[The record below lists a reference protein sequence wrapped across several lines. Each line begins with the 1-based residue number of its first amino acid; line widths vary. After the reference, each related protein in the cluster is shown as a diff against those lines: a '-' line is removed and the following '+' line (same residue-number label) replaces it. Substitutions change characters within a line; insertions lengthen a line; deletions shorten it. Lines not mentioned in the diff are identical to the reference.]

1 MVIPVSRFWRLT
13 PLVIF
18 SLTSC
23 QSAQN
28 SAGLG
33 PPPPPPPPPPSAPV
47 ASLAITPQSASFAA
61 IDETLDFTAI
71 ARDSTQDIVT
81 GVSLT
86 WSSSDQAVITI
97 ASTGQARAVGD
108 GTATISVVSGGV
120 SASVPVTV
128 QQVAVSID
136 VSPTSVSVVVGATA
150 SLTAT
155 PRDANSH
162 PVGGLMVTWTSSNPG
177 AATVDGAG
185 LVRGVAQGTTTVTAA
200 SGSLNRTASVTVT
213 GGTGRTILFQEQ
225 FEDANFTAR
234 GWYDNG
240 GIQITGSEAHSGS
253 SAAEFHFT
261 PGANV
266 PIGVAMRHLFSDT
279 QSIYLSYWV
288 KYSTSWVGS
297 GDLFHP
303 HEFLF
308 LTNEDSAFEGPA
320 QTFLTVYVEH
330 NYQSG
335 GIPRL
340 AAQDAKNIDLAS
352 IGQDL
357 TSVTENRA
365 ANGCNGNT
373 DGYSTGCYPAGG
385 GYSNEKVWQAA
396 QPYFLPT
403 PGPGYKNDWHFVEA
417 FIQLNSIQGG
427 IGQTDGVVQYWFD
440 GQLVID
446 HQDVLLRTGAH
457 PTMAFNQLLVAPY
470 IGSGSPVDQTMWI
483 DELTVATG
491 K

>member
-1 MVIPVSRFWRLT
+1 M
-13 PLVIF
+13 
-18 SLTSC
+18 
-23 QSAQN
+23 
-28 SAGLG
+28 
-33 PPPPPPPPPPSAPV
+33 

-71 ARDSTQDIVT
+71 ALDSAQDILT
-81 GVSLT
+81 GVSLS

-97 ASTGQARAVGD
+97 ASTGRARAVGD

-120 SASVPVTV
+120 SSSTTATV
-128 QQVAVSID
+128 QQIATSID
-136 VSPTSVSVVVGATA
+136 VSPASVSVVVGATA
-150 SLTAT
+150 PFTAT
-155 PRDANSH
+155 PRDANGH
-162 PVGGLMVTWTSSNPG
+162 PVGGMTTSWTSSAPG
-177 AATVDGAG
+177 TATVNGAG
-185 LVRGVAQGTTTVTAA
+185 LVSGVAQGTATITAA
-200 SGSLNRTASVTVT
+200 SGGLSRTATVTVT

-261 PGANV
+261 QGASVPPG
-266 PIGVAMRHLFSDT
+266 IAMRHLFSDT

-288 KYSTSWVGS
+288 KYSASWVGS

-308 LTNEDSAFEGPA
+308 LTNEDSAFEGPS

-330 NYQSG
+330 NYQNG

-340 AAQDAKNIDLAS
+340 AAQDAKNIDLTS

-357 TSVTENRA
+357 TAVTESRA

-373 DGYSTGCYPAGG
+373 DGYSTGCFPAGN
-385 GYSNEKVWQAA
+385 GYSNEKVWQAT

-417 FIQLNSIQGG
+417 YIQLNSIQSG

-446 HQDVLLRTGAH
+446 HQGVLLRTGAH

-470 IGSGSPVDQTMWI
+470 IGSGSSVGQTMWI

-491 K
+491 R